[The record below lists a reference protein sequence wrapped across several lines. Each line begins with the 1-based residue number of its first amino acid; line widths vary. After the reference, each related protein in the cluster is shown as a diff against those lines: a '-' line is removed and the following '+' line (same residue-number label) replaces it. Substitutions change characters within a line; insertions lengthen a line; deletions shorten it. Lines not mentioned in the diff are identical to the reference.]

1 MKLIHDCV
9 RDVMLFLENNL
20 TYEEY
25 LYTRKI
31 KLNKYKTNDI
41 LYTLDKL
48 SEAGFITI
56 TGKTMD
62 DDNFYVTS
70 ITYNGHQFLD
80 NIRDSK
86 VWKQT
91 KSILSTF
98 TSTSLGI
105 VQNIASQVISNIIT
119 GK

>member
-9 RDVMLFLENNL
+9 RDVMLFLEDNL

-25 LYTRKI
+25 LYTKKI
-31 KLNKYKTNDI
+31 KLNKYKTDDI

-48 SEAGFITI
+48 SEAGFITT

-80 NIRDSK
+80 NIRDNTIWKKSLKK
-86 VWKQT
+86 VSNFVGSASIEIISSVASSLI
-91 KSILSTF
+91 KSQ
-98 TSTSLGI
+98 LGI
-105 VQNIASQVISNIIT
+105 
-119 GK
+119 